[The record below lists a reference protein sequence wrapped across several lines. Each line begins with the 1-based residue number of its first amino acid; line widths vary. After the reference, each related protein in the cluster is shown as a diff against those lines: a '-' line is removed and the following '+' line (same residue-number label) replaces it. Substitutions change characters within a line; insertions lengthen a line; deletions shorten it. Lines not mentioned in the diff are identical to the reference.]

1 MALEPAYLT
10 EALSPATSQ
19 DGVTLVRVPLV
30 GKALGDASFTRE
42 AGRPGRQGRRAVSP
56 LDVRPGPRGRRG
68 RPSPCGHRGAC
79 GRSERSC
86 LPLPDAGPAC
96 CGLRVDGGPASGGP
110 RRSVPSPGPC
120 SRHPTRCRPAQGGC
134 ARLLPLRQCPP
145 SCFPAPSTQGA
156 PGRRGASVGRRAC
169 SPVPGRRAPLSSEG
183 GTKASSGLDVDTAL
197 VGRL

>member
-10 EALSPATSQ
+10 EALCPATSQ
-19 DGVTLVRVPLV
+19 DGVTLVRAPLV
-30 GKALGDASFTRE
+30 GKALGDAGFTRE

-68 RPSPCGHRGAC
+68 RPSPRGRRGAC
-79 GRSERSC
+79 GRSERWR

-134 ARLLPLRQCPP
+134 ARLLPLGQCPP

-156 PGRRGASVGRRAC
+156 AGLAWGAAPAHPSQGGGRRSRLRVELRPPQGWTWTR
-169 SPVPGRRAPLSSEG
+169 LSLGVSE
-183 GTKASSGLDVDTAL
+183 L
-197 VGRL
+197 